1 MKGRLNQRVYA
12 ANAMLTAL
20 DFEKLGFWEDTTPE
34 ENITVYGMDF
44 DDDYILLTAED
55 GKTVVDPKKYI
66 VVAAYDQEDC
76 FLWGV
81 EQKNCSA
88 LEELCAQSP
97 AGSSELLEALRTYIL
112 PNKYQKS
119 CSPLPMRL
127 QLSTLLT
134 FITLTSVHSK
144 ENPLS
149 LPI

>member
-20 DFEKLGFWEDTTPE
+20 DFEQLGFWEDATPE

-44 DDDYILLTAED
+44 GDDYILLTDED
-55 GKTVVDPKKYI
+55 GKTVLDPKKFI

-81 EQKNCSA
+81 ELKNFSA
-88 LEELCAQSP
+88 LKELCAQCP

-112 PNKYQKS
+112 PKK
-119 CSPLPMRL
+119 
-127 QLSTLLT
+127 
-134 FITLTSVHSK
+134 
-144 ENPLS
+144 
-149 LPI
+149 

>member
-12 ANAMLTAL
+12 VNAMLTAL

-44 DDDYILLTAED
+44 DDDYILLTDED

-81 EQKNCSA
+81 ELKNFSA
-88 LEELCAQSP
+88 LKELCAQCP
-97 AGSSELLEALRTYIL
+97 AGSSELFEALRTYIL
-112 PNKYQKS
+112 PKK
-119 CSPLPMRL
+119 
-127 QLSTLLT
+127 
-134 FITLTSVHSK
+134 
-144 ENPLS
+144 
-149 LPI
+149 

>member
-12 ANAMLTAL
+12 ANTMLTAL

-44 DDDYILLTAED
+44 NDDYILLTDED

-81 EQKNCSA
+81 ELKNFSA
-88 LEELCAQSP
+88 LKELCAQCP

-112 PNKYQKS
+112 PKK
-119 CSPLPMRL
+119 
-127 QLSTLLT
+127 
-134 FITLTSVHSK
+134 
-144 ENPLS
+144 
-149 LPI
+149 